1 LKLKYRLVRSPAPAW
16 FSALIPLLAI
26 VVTFAITSI
35 FIIIAGANPFEAYY
49 YFLISPLTSKIG
61 ILEVLVKSTPLI
73 LTGAAVTIAF
83 ASGYW
88 NIGAEG
94 QLLAGAVAAAFL
106 GTNLVG
112 VPQPAAVL
120 IMLLGGFIAGML
132 WGLVPAILKVK
143 LSVDE
148 VVTTLLMNYIAI
160 FFVSALLNGP
170 WRDPVSNWPQSPT
183 ILANTMMPKLL
194 PPARLHFGF
203 IVGVLAVVSI
213 WFILSRTGLGMR
225 MRSVGMG
232 QEAARFMGVKIG
244 RTMFITALI
253 SGGIAGLAGVTEVAG
268 IHFHLI
274 DAISAGAGYTGIIA
288 ATLGN
293 LNPFG
298 AGAASLFLGL
308 ISTGSQ
314 AVSRSLGVPSFLG
327 EVVQATL
334 LLVTL
339 AMFLLRNYTLR
350 KVE

>member
-1 LKLKYRLVRSPAPAW
+1 MKLKYRLVRSPAPAW

-94 QLLAGAVAAAFL
+94 QLYAGAVAAALL
-106 GTNLVG
+106 GTRLVG

-120 IMLLGGFIAGML
+120 IMLLGGFVAGML
-132 WGLVPAILKVK
+132 WGLVPADLKVK

-148 VVTTLLMNYIAI
+148 VVTTLLMNYVAL

-183 ILANTMMPKLL
+183 ILANTMMPKLF

-203 IVGVLAVVSI
+203 IVGVLAVVAI

-253 SGGIAGLAGVTEVAG
+253 RRDRRSGRGDGGGRHPLPPDRCDLPGY
-268 IHFHLI
+268 
-274 DAISAGAGYTGIIA
+274 GYTGIIA

-308 ISTGSQ
+308 ISTGAQS
-314 AVSRSLGVPSFLG
+314 VSRTLGVPIFPWRCG
-327 EVVQATL
+327 PGHPCCW
-334 LLVTL
+334 
-339 AMFLLRNYTLR
+339 
-350 KVE
+350 

>member
-1 LKLKYRLVRSPAPAW
+1 MKLKYRLVRTPAPAW

-49 YFLISPLTSKIG
+49 YFLIDPLTSKIG

-94 QLLAGAVAAAFL
+94 QLYAGAVAAAYL
-106 GTNLVG
+106 GTVLVG

-120 IMLLGGFIAGML
+120 IMLLGGFVAGML

-148 VVTTLLMNYIAI
+148 VVTTLLMNYVAL

-183 ILANTMMPKLL
+183 ILANTMMPKLF
-194 PPARLHFGF
+194 PPMRLHFGF
-203 IVGVLAVVSI
+203 IVGVLAVVAI

-253 SGGIAGLAGVTEVAG
+253 SAGIAGTGRGDRSGGYSLSPHRRDIPGVWLYRYHRSHAREPESVRRRGSFFVPGVDQYWCA
-268 IHFHLI
+268 ICKP
-274 DAISAGAGYTGIIA
+274 DAWRA
-288 ATLGN
+288 N
-293 LNPFG
+293 LFG
-298 AGAASLFLGL
+298 
-308 ISTGSQ
+308 
-314 AVSRSLGVPSFLG
+314 
-327 EVVQATL
+327 
-334 LLVTL
+334 
-339 AMFLLRNYTLR
+339 
-350 KVE
+350 

>member
-1 LKLKYRLVRSPAPAW
+1 MKLNYRLVRSPAPAW

-94 QLLAGAVAAAFL
+94 QLLAGAVAAAWL
-106 GTNLVG
+106 GTSLVG

-132 WGLVPAILKVK
+132 WALVPAILKVK
-143 LSVDE
+143 LAVDE
-148 VVTTLLMNYIAI
+148 VVTTLLMNYIAL

-203 IVGVLAVVSI
+203 IVGVLAVITI

-232 QEAARFMGVKIG
+232 QEAARFMGVKVG

-298 AGAASLFLGL
+298 AGVASIFLGL

-327 EVVQATL
+327 DVVQATL

>member
-1 LKLKYRLVRSPAPAW
+1 MKPNFRIVRSPAPGW

-26 VVTFAITSI
+26 VVTFMITSV

-49 YFLISPLTSKIG
+49 YFLISPLTSKVG
-61 ILEVLVKSTPLI
+61 ILEVLVKSTPLL

-94 QLLAGAVAAAFL
+94 QLYSGAVAAAWL
-106 GTNLVG
+106 GTALIG

-120 IMLLGGFIAGML
+120 IMLVGGFIAGML
-132 WGLVPAILKVK
+132 WALVPAILKVK

-148 VVTTLLMNYIAI
+148 VVTTLLMNYVAL

-203 IVGVLAVVSI
+203 IIGILAVATV
-213 WFILSRTGLGMR
+213 WFILSRTGLGLR

-232 QEAARFMGVKIG
+232 QEAARFMGVKVG

-274 DAISAGAGYTGIIA
+274 DAISPGYGYSGIIA

-293 LNPFG
+293 LNPIG

-327 EVVQATL
+327 DVVQSTL

-350 KVE
+350 RVE